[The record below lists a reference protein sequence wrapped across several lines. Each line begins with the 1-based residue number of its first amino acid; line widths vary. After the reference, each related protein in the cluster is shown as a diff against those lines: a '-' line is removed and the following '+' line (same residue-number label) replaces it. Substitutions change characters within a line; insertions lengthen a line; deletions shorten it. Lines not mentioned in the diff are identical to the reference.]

1 MSPEQRGRR
10 ADREETTGLG
20 DPALRREEMIALA
33 EIVRDECEGDLEIGL
48 TEGGVE
54 VGRRVEALAEHR
66 RSSGESRIGAL
77 FISGRRGRTRIT
89 VVLAGECFVRVTG
102 PDEGSRRA
110 VAAMVEVV
118 RGHQRRFTDRAWTG
132 ILLGALGVV
141 AAVGYAG
148 VLARMGLLG
157 TGHGLGVV
165 ALLVVALGFVLWGQ
179 STSDEGPG
187 ARLVNRP
194 RGLFRV

>member
-1 MSPEQRGRR
+1 M
-10 ADREETTGLG
+10 
-20 DPALRREEMIALA
+20 
-33 EIVRDECEGDLEIGL
+33 
-48 TEGGVE
+48 
-54 VGRRVEALAEHR
+54 
-66 RSSGESRIGAL
+66 
-77 FISGRRGRTRIT
+77 
-89 VVLAGECFVRVTG
+89 VLAGECFVRVTD

-194 RGLFRV
+194 RGLFRT